1 MSCEVICRIHC
12 VRVFGDLCWCCEAT
26 KAEDQQEEPDL
37 IDAFGCVRIKDS

>member
-1 MSCEVICRIHC
+1 MPICA
-12 VRVFGDLCWCCEAT
+12 VEAT

>member
-1 MSCEVICRIHC
+1 MSGYFVTCA
-12 VRVFGDLCWCCEAT
+12 DLCCEAT